1 MRGSIV
7 RELIL
12 LILFF
17 GVLLVPMTRLTGSRV
32 PAAGVE
38 EADPVVKGHPAWIRL
53 RFAHLPERFRILV
66 GETLLWQ
73 ASAVEDVRLDR
84 DIVLPLHQSLVELS
98 VQVHWPPGTPETVCE
113 LILEP
118 DGLAERRQSAW
129 GESTLDE
136 IMAFS
141 WAEN

>member
-53 RFAHLPERFRILV
+53 RFAHLPERFRILA
-66 GETLLWQ
+66 GETLLWE
-73 ASAVEDVRLDR
+73 ARVVEDARLDR
-84 DIVLPLHQSLVELS
+84 DIILPLQASLVELS

-118 DGLAERRQSAW
+118 DGLAERRQSSW
-129 GESTLDE
+129 GESTLHE
-136 IMAFS
+136 IMTFS